1 MSSSIL
7 DAISQNNTAISQTAQ
22 NYLPEPSSGG
32 MGVFR
37 DILGIVNS
45 VGNSI
50 LGAASNGLLGSSAN
64 AASNMVSDTNNE
76 LILAQISMQR
86 EMQVTSM
93 ISNIEK
99 SKHEARMTPVRNIRV
114 S

>member
-1 MSSSIL
+1 MSEIQ
-7 DAISQNNTAISQTAQ
+7 DAIKASQTSITATAQ
-22 NYLPEPSSGG
+22 SYLPEPSSSG

-37 DILGIVNS
+37 DILSVVSS
-45 VGNSI
+45 VGSAV
-50 LGAASNGLLGSSAN
+50 LGARSGLLGIAN
-64 AASNMVSDTNNE
+64 GADLNGVSGTNNE
-76 LILAQISMQR
+76 LILAQIEMQR

-99 SKHEARMTPVRNIRV
+99 SKHEAQMTPIRNIRV

>member
-1 MSSSIL
+1 MSSIL
-7 DAISQNNTAISQTAQ
+7 DAVTQNNAAITQTAE

-32 MGVFR
+32 MGVFK
-37 DILGIVNS
+37 DILGIVNN
-45 VGNSI
+45 VGSSI
-50 LGAASNGLLGSSAN
+50 LGAVSNGILGSSGGGT
-64 AASNMVSDTNNE
+64 SGISDTNNE
-76 LILAQISMQR
+76 LIMAQIAMQR

>member
-1 MSSSIL
+1 MSSSIS
-7 DAISQNNTAISQTAQ
+7 DAISGNNVALSSVAQ

-50 LGAASNGLLGSSAN
+50 LGAATGGLFSSVGSASAV
-64 AASNMVSDTNNE
+64 VSDSNNE
-76 LILAQISMQR
+76 LILAQIEMQR